1 MLPPTLH
8 AEIGTV
14 SLPASGN
21 YIGLNIVDC
30 VVTGF
35 HGRPIG
41 QAIIFCT
48 CGFFFLLFFLAY
60 SQRPQ
65 IGCLPYFHT
74 WCGLSANLECRY
86 EMCCTRLAGNTGR
99 CKNYS
104 NDVFSKHKPHAWPP
118 KLTFTLKLVRA
129 RDQIRLRCEFGA
141 NPFSSSRDISYANK
155 KSQTAP
161 KTEPYAVHCVR

>member
-8 AEIGTV
+8 AETGTV

-48 CGFFFLLFFLAY
+48 CGFFFLLFF
-60 SQRPQ
+60 SP
-65 IGCLPYFHT
+65 I
-74 WCGLSANLECRY
+74 LSGR
-86 EMCCTRLAGNTGR
+86 RL
-99 CKNYS
+99 
-104 NDVFSKHKPHAWPP
+104 DVYRTSTHGVA
-118 KLTFTLKLVRA
+118 LVR
-129 RDQIRLRCEFGA
+129 I
-141 NPFSSSRDISYANK
+141 
-155 KSQTAP
+155 
-161 KTEPYAVHCVR
+161 